1 MGNDADDIL
10 HSFTHFSAE
19 DKRKYATVKA
29 RFDNH
34 FMKRQ
39 NIIFEHTKFNTCKR
53 VDGEPVDAFITT
65 LYLLAEHCS
74 YGVLQDEMIKDCI
87 IVGICNTQLAA
98 A

>member
-39 NIIFEHTKFNTCKR
+39 NIIFEHTKFNGWRFFKGNDVATQY
-53 VDGEPVDAFITT
+53 VT
-65 LYLLAEHCS
+65 LSHHT
-74 YGVLQDEMIKDCI
+74 GVQSTIE
-87 IVGICNTQLAA
+87 
-98 A
+98 

>member
-39 NIIFEHTKFNTCKR
+39 NIIFEHTKFNGWR
-53 VDGEPVDAFITT
+53 A
-65 LYLLAEHCS
+65 S
-74 YGVLQDEMIKDCI
+74 
-87 IVGICNTQLAA
+87 
-98 A
+98 